1 MINIKDACLQMLK
14 NKDIRN
20 DMQEV
25 FSCVTDLVYE
35 QIENYIWIICI
46 YTIFLIIL
54 ILANSII
61 TMRMYYYLIY
71 QYLKNQNL
79 ILF

>member
-71 QYLKNQNL
+71 LNQKLNL
-79 ILF
+79 

>member
-1 MINIKDACLQMLK
+1 
-14 NKDIRN
+14 
-20 DMQEV
+20 MQEV

-71 QYLKNQNL
+71 LNQKLN
-79 ILF
+79 I

>member
-14 NKDIRN
+14 NKDTRN

-71 QYLKNQNL
+71 LNQKLN
-79 ILF
+79 I

>member
-35 QIENYIWIICI
+35 QIENYIWIIRI

-71 QYLKNQNL
+71 LNQKLN
-79 ILF
+79 I

>member
-25 FSCVTDLVYE
+25 FSCITDLVYE

-71 QYLKNQNL
+71 LNQKLN
-79 ILF
+79 I

>member
-71 QYLKNQNL
+71 LNQKLN
-79 ILF
+79 I